1 MFFSYSSGPRIN
13 VLQALRQD
21 IADEIVAKFTL
32 FTRSKGEL
40 RAFTLRIPIR
50 QSLPTP
56 GFTLVLSYVT
66 MRNTVWISNKL
77 NNPDKSY
84 DIQKP

>member
-1 MFFSYSSGPRIN
+1 MN

-32 FTRSKGEL
+32 FTR
-40 RAFTLRIPIR
+40 
-50 QSLPTP
+50 
-56 GFTLVLSYVT
+56 
-66 MRNTVWISNKL
+66 NTVWISNKL
-77 NNPDKSY
+77 NNPAKSY